1 MKITTKVCGFASHER
16 MRGECRTVLVL
27 GMGTS
32 PAGAESAGCGDALVR
47 QKLIETDG
55 EEDFAKKFV
64 SLHEGL
70 RKLNAEAVVL
80 AKMIDANFKELMG

>member
-1 MKITTKVCGFASHER
+1 MKITTKVCGSASHEQ
-16 MRGECRTVLVL
+16 MRGENRTVLVL

-64 SLHEGL
+64 SLYEGL

>member
-1 MKITTKVCGFASHER
+1 MKIKTKVCGSASHER
-16 MRGECRTVLVL
+16 MRGENRTVLVL

-64 SLHEGL
+64 SLYEGL